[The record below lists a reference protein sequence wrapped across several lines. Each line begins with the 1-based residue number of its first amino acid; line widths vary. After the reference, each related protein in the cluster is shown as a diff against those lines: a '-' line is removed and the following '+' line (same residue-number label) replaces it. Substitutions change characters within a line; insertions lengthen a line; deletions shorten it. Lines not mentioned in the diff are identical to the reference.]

1 MNFVFSCESPEG
13 GRRDWTLQLPRY
25 IVGRGAGEASQGH
38 LTLPGDSLVSR
49 QHFEILLDS
58 SQVVIRRLPS
68 ARNPIF
74 YQGQENDEFVLPAG
88 EVFVVGQTRCSITP
102 QESSLG
108 SAHTEFTLIG
118 PGREQARQR
127 SSYECFQALITM
139 LPELRRATD
148 ITTVWSTALG
158 VLRSLLPE
166 ATNLMVLRDQQL
178 IQSLPPGALV
188 PASRRLV
195 ARAHQER
202 CTITHCWDEQM
213 AGAGDAT
220 VLEQVRW
227 AVASPAESYTLYAV
241 GSAAPHDLE
250 TRAVLVDVVAETVA
264 HYLALQQF
272 HRLQSQVGQFFS
284 PVLRRLLSEDDLRQV
299 LQPKRATV
307 TVLFFDLRGFSAAT
321 EAADRDSL
329 DDFLHHHETLTQV
342 MTEITDAIFERDGV
356 VIDYQGDAVLACWGA
371 PHNQPDHALRAVEA
385 AQAILE
391 KVYAMDLPFKTQK
404 GSRNL
409 RCGMGLGTGE
419 VIAGQVGAREQTKFG
434 IMGKVVNQASR
445 LEGLTKQLGVPMLI
459 NAELQAQLPA
469 GRVATRRVGRVRPAG
484 IREAADIY
492 EVVVP
497 PEQGGTGLS
506 QAECQAYQEGY
517 LAYQQGDFRGAM
529 QLLRQV
535 PLEDP
540 IGSFLTKQCL
550 HLQDEELGSDWE
562 GVLEFRSK

>member
-1 MNFVFSCESPEG
+1 MNFLFSCESPEG
-13 GRRDWTLQLPRY
+13 GRREWRLELPHY
-25 IVGRGAGEASQGH
+25 TVGRGAGEAAQGH
-38 LTLPGDSLVSR
+38 LCLPGDSLVSR
-49 QHFEILLDS
+49 QHFEIVLTD
-58 SQVVIRRLPS
+58 SQVVIRRLSS

-74 YQGQENDEFVLPAG
+74 YQGQENDEFVLPSG
-88 EVFVVGQTRCSITP
+88 EVFVVGQTRCSVSP

-108 SAHTEFTLIG
+108 SGAHTEFTLIG

-148 ITTVWSTALG
+148 IDNVWRIALG

-166 ATNLMVLRDQQL
+166 ATHLMVLRDQDVVQAV
-178 IQSLPPGALV
+178 PPGSLV

-202 CTITHCWDEQM
+202 CTITHSWDQGP
-213 AGAGDAT
+213 AGGDAT

-227 AVASPAESYTLYAV
+227 AVASPAEGYTLYAV
-241 GSAAPHDLE
+241 GSAATEDLE
-250 TRAVLVDVVAETVA
+250 TRTVLVDVVAETVA

-284 PVLRRLLSEDDLRQV
+284 PVLRRLLSEEDLRKV
-299 LQPKRATV
+299 LQPRRATV

-321 EAADRDSL
+321 EAADGDSL
-329 DDFLHHHETLTQV
+329 DEFLHHHETLTQV

-371 PHNQPDHALRAVEA
+371 PHEQPDHALLAVEA
-385 AQAILE
+385 ARAILE
-391 KVYAMDLPFKTQK
+391 KVYAMNLPFKSRK

-459 NAELQAQLPA
+459 NAELQARLPE
-469 GRVATRRVGRVRPAG
+469 GRIATRRVGKVRPAG
-484 IREAADIY
+484 IREAADIF
-492 EVVVP
+492 EVIVP
-497 PEQGGTGLS
+497 PEQGGSGLESAES
-506 QAECQAYQEGY
+506 QAYEEAYR
-517 LAYQQGDFRGAM
+517 AYAQGDFRSAL
-529 QLLRQV
+529 QALRQV
-535 PLEDP
+535 PLDDP
-540 IGSFLTKQCL
+540 LGSFLTRQCL
-550 HLQDEELGSDWE
+550 QRQDEELGSEWE